1 MRRKLP
7 YESVT
12 KIPIDY
18 FEKNKDIR
26 QKCARWANDHI
37 KALKKSMV
45 EVSFQDAF
53 DRYLPIDTPSQN
65 STALH
70 PNIGTGFTDFKNST
84 TTPPVELQ
92 NSRKPNAGKGCREVE
107 LAVGGTGGREV
118 YPPGFL
124 KALATAASGLN
135 VTPDQVAADLDPD
148 DYQAFIDHPETAKS
162 IAERL
167 AYRK

>member
-1 MRRKLP
+1 MSLKIKTKNLRLCSTLLKG
-7 YESVT
+7 YE
-12 KIPIDY
+12 
-18 FEKNKDIR
+18 
-26 QKCARWANDHI
+26 
-37 KALKKSMV
+37 LK
-45 EVSFQDAF
+45 SFQDAF
-53 DRYLPIDTPSQN
+53 DRYLSVDTPLQIATSLQPNAGAGFSGFQN
-65 STALH
+65 
-70 PNIGTGFTDFKNST
+70 T
-84 TTPPVELQ
+84 TSTPPVALQ
-92 NSRKPNAGKGCREVE
+92 NSRKPNAGAGCREVE
-107 LAVGGTGGREV
+107 LSEGGTGDREV